1 MGRALEAEGQRSEGA
16 ETATLA
22 RLPALAPSNG
32 PVGMLS
38 LQRLAGN
45 RAAVRAHGARRR
57 SVMRCGGGVCHC
69 GGTCRGRS
77 ADEELLTEGHER
89 LRRAVLARSAARDDA
104 PSPSPSPSP
113 LRDVAPA
120 STVAAGGPRP
130 RPRLARVPLWQPTRP
145 RWATKDPAQPA
156 EDCVP
161 ILLPGDAYEMWA
173 VTLAGFMTAITTLC
187 QDCPGDAREVYRAY
201 FSATGTPRYH
211 WSESTDGLSC
221 PITSL
226 KNDSEHEPYEDTVIG
241 HVRRNLPTLI
251 ARLRGVPSVRLSLTD
266 AGVPPGL
273 LHAPTTTGCTHAEP
287 NAPACLWL
295 ASNRTFGSLLFGRG
309 YEEGSIQDSEY
320 GNDSR
325 DVDGT
330 VELTKVSDPAD
341 PGHIRVALRFEL
353 NWHLV
358 DAVDFCPGNT
368 VPGSEPQHTLLSA
381 ASRLEATGMARDI
394 RTEAEYTRERTLG
407 PVGPFPSPDPA
418 PAPPAPPT
426 HTLPAEALFA
436 FDSDALSPEA
446 VEAIHRELG
455 PRGTTFHLARDVE
468 VVGHTDNVPGPTPDY
483 NRHLSER
490 RAAAI
495 RRLLEREYPSLSG
508 HVHDTGVGETAPVA
522 DNHTDAGR
530 RANRRVDVTLV
541 ER

>member
-1 MGRALEAEGQRSEGA
+1 VVGRALETDGQRSEGA
-16 ETATLA
+16 ESAVLA
-22 RLPALAPSNG
+22 RAAARDASNLPS
-32 PVGMLS
+32 GMLA

-45 RAAVRAHGARRR
+45 RAAIRAHTAPRRA
-57 SVMRCGGGVCHC
+57 VMRCGGGACHC
-69 GGTCRGRS
+69 GAACPGK
-77 ADEELLTEGHER
+77 APDDELLAEGGER
-89 LRRAVLARSAARDDA
+89 LRRAVAARSLARAAVPVA
-104 PSPSPSPSP
+104 SSPPV
-113 LRDVAPA
+113 RGAV
-120 STVAAGGPRP
+120 R
-130 RPRLARVPLWQPTRP
+130 RRRRLQRVPVWQPTRP
-145 RWATKDPAQPA
+145 RWAQKDPAQPA
-156 EDCVP
+156 EDCQP
-161 ILLPGDAYEMWA
+161 IWLPQDAYSVWA
-173 VTLAGFMTAITTLC
+173 MTLAGFMAAITTLC

-211 WSESTDGLSC
+211 WNERTDGLTC

-226 KNDSEHEPYEDTVIG
+226 KNDAEHEPYEDTVIG
-241 HVRRNLPTLI
+241 QVRRNLPTLV

-266 AGVPPGL
+266 AGVPAGL
-273 LHAPTTTGCTHAEP
+273 LHAPTTTGCTKASP
-287 NAPACLWL
+287 LAPACLWL

-330 VELTKVSDPAD
+330 VELTKVVDPAD
-341 PGHIRVALRFEL
+341 PANIRIALRFEL

-368 VPGSEPQHTLLSA
+368 VKGSEPQHSLLSA
-381 ASRLEATGMARDI
+381 ASCLEASGMARDI

-418 PAPPAPPT
+418 PTPPAPPT

-436 FDSDALSPEA
+436 FDSDALGPDA
-446 VEAIHRELG
+446 VNAIHRELG

-490 RAAAI
+490 RAAAV
-495 RRLLEREYPSLSG
+495 RRLLEREYPSLAG
-508 HVHDTGVGETAPVA
+508 HVHDTGVGDTAPVA
-522 DNHTDAGR
+522 DNHTAAGR
-530 RANRRVDVTLV
+530 LANRRVDVTLV